1 MIDIDEYIVKNSK
14 PINEGDSHAACAM
27 IKLSNAKLV
36 TKFVQDF
43 LFLNDKEKSLNY
55 WSCYLESIFNY
66 KTTNAA
72 LEKRYLNFSK
82 KIIFDFRNV
91 IEPVSWFYSIDES
104 YPEPIKFI
112 QNKNR
117 TSDELNKEKTVGK
130 FLFEKLAKSYPTY
143 QTFSDEYKIP
153 LFHIKNMLTTR
164 TCESNGKIEIR
175 YKTFVTKSV
184 IKLLREEIHP
194 DYWFIFPEELSKEDP
209 AYKKIFND

>member
-1 MIDIDEYIVKNSK
+1 MIDIDEYIAKNSK
-14 PINEGDSHAACAM
+14 DINEGDSHAACAM
-27 IKLSNAKLV
+27 IKLSNARLI

-43 LFLNDKEKSLNY
+43 LFLNDKEKSKNY
-55 WSCYLESIFNY
+55 WNCYLESIFNY
-66 KTTNAA
+66 KTTTTA

-82 KIIFDFRNV
+82 KVIFDFRNV
-91 IEPVSWFYSIDES
+91 IEPVSWFYNINES

-117 TSDELNKEKTVGK
+117 TSDELSQDKTVGK
-130 FLFEKLAKSYPTY
+130 ILFEKLAKSYPTY
-143 QTFSDEYKIP
+143 QTFADEYKIP
-153 LFHIKNMLTTR
+153 LFHVKNMLYKR
-164 TCESNGKIEIR
+164 TYNSDGKIEIR
-175 YKTFVTKSV
+175 YKTFVTKSI